1 MADGENGMT
10 RNWDD
15 SDTAGASAPQAARQS
30 AAADVSTAADTP
42 DAAGASAQQGT
53 RPPAAADLA
62 VTEAV
67 LFASGD
73 PIAVDRLTQITGLS
87 AADQLAAL
95 DALER
100 KLRQDPAAGLCL
112 RRADQRVCLAT
123 RPDLQPALERLF
135 EPRQTAKLSNAAY
148 EALAVIAYNQPVT
161 RAQIESVRGVNS
173 DNVIGRLLERG
184 LIEVSGHL
192 DAPGRPAQFVTT
204 ERFLLDM
211 GLSGLDE
218 LQPMELMMYGTLRD
232 FETAVQ
238 TEMEEQTASGDGN

>member
-1 MADGENGMT
+1 MADRENGMT
-10 RNWDD
+10 RNLGATDTTD
-15 SDTAGASAPQAARQS
+15 AADTAGGAVPQAARQ
-30 AAADVSTAADTP
+30 
-42 DAAGASAQQGT
+42 
-53 RPPAAADLA
+53 PAAADLA

-73 PIAVDRLTQITGLS
+73 PIDIDRLTEITGLS
-87 AADQLAAL
+87 AEDQLAAVN
-95 DALER
+95 ALECQF
-100 KLRQDPAAGLCL
+100 RQNPASGLCL
-112 RRADQRVCLAT
+112 RRADRRVCLAT
-123 RPDLQPALERLF
+123 RPDLQPVLERMF

-148 EALAVIAYNQPVT
+148 EALAVVAYNQPVT

-211 GLSGLDE
+211 GLSSLDE